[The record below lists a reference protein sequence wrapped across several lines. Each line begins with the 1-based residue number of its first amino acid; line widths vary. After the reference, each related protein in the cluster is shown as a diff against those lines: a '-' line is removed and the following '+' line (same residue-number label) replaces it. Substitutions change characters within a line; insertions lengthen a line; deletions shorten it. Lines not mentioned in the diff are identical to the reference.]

1 MSTYQLTVQDK
12 LAIIALDRGRSNPI
26 NHQMVKELTVCVKN
40 LEEDEQVGGLI
51 FTGKESFFSSGVDLI
66 EAYDYNEG
74 QIKEFWVDFLAM
86 QNTLAAFKKPMVAAI
101 SGHSPAG
108 GCVLAICCDYRIMA
122 DGKFIIGLNEIP
134 VGIIVPESIFHLYA
148 FWLGHRKAYQY
159 LMEGK
164 LLNVNEALEVGLID
178 EVSAPE
184 SLMNLAEKKVRA
196 YMQLNPD
203 TWSQSKL
210 NLRKELIAKL
220 NSDQTAII
228 NKMLEQWWS
237 PATRNGLQMIIQNLK
252 AKSTSAN

>member
-1 MSTYQLTVQDK
+1 
-12 LAIIALDRGRSNPI
+12 
-26 NHQMVKELTVCVKN
+26 
-40 LEEDEQVGGLI
+40 
-51 FTGKESFFSSGVDLI
+51 
-66 EAYDYNEG
+66 
-74 QIKEFWVDFLAM
+74 
-86 QNTLAAFKKPMVAAI
+86 
-101 SGHSPAG
+101 
-108 GCVLAICCDYRIMA
+108 MA